1 MISLKHLLIEGNG
14 PLTGGYLD
22 KGVALSRQLIQR
34 GFSKTQAAA
43 IVGNMW
49 AESTFDTTAKNDIGA
64 IGLLQWIGSR
74 KDELF
79 KFAKSKKKVWSDLNL
94 QLDFIKYEL
103 LDEYDG
109 KYAYESTMF
118 TRAMQYGD
126 TIQDKAE
133 GFAKVSE
140 RPRKSELDISLSTRQ
155 IAAKNVYDALT
166 GKKQVAP
173 KITNTGNLIGKMV
186 YPTKANGYVNVR
198 DEDYVNNGMI
208 DNLIAKIT
216 YPQPAGYIKQVVT
229 GDSNIITQNLGTGAN
244 HYSEINVV
252 GSTNTITHTSTNAGA
267 STVNVTA
274 TGDTNTIGVTQS
286 GTTAKTVTINSTGN
300 SNNISVNQSN

>member
-64 IGLLQWIGSR
+64 IGLLQWLGSR

-79 KFAKSKKKVWSDLNL
+79 KFAKSKKKRWTDLNL

-118 TRAMQYGD
+118 IRAMQYGD

-166 GKKQVAP
+166 GKKQVASVS
-173 KITNTGNLIGKMV
+173 KNISNLIGKTV
-186 YPTKANGYVNVR
+186 YPTKKNGFVNVR
-198 DEDYVNNGMI
+198 SQSYVDNGLI
-208 DNLIAKIT
+208 DNLNLKVM
-216 YPQPAGYIKQVVT
+216 YPKPVGYVKQVVT
-229 GDSNIITQNLGTGAN
+229 GEDGNTWYQVVLMNKETGYVRSDVVTTTN
-244 HYSEINVV
+244 ESQYEIQ
-252 GSTNTITHTSTNAGA
+252 S
-267 STVNVTA
+267 
-274 TGDTNTIGVTQS
+274 GDTLTKIAQDNNT
-286 GTTAKTVTINSTGN
+286 TVDDIIKKNPGLQPDK
-300 SNNISVNQSN
+300 IKDGQKIKI

>member
-1 MISLKHLLIEGNG
+1 MISLKNLLNEGNG

-22 KGVALSRQLIQR
+22 KGVALSKQLIQR
-34 GFSKTQAAA
+34 GFSKTQAAV

-49 AESTFDTTAKNDIGA
+49 AESTFDTTAKNSSGA
-64 IGLLQWIGSR
+64 IGLLQWTDSR
-74 KDELF
+74 QNALF
-79 KFAKSKKKVWSDLNL
+79 KFAKAKKKQWTDLNL

-140 RPRKSELDISLSTRQ
+140 RPRKSELDISLSTRK
-155 IAAKNVYDALT
+155 IASKNVYDALT

-173 KITNTGNLIGKMV
+173 TNTNYSKLIGKMV

-208 DNLIAKIT
+208 DNLVAKIT

-229 GDSNIITQNLGTGAN
+229 GKDGNTWYQIVMVNKKIGYVRSD
-244 HYSEINVV
+244 VV
-252 GSTNTITHTSTNAGA
+252 TTKNESQYTIQS
-267 STVNVTA
+267 
-274 TGDTNTIGVTQS
+274 GDTVSKIAQDKNT
-286 GTTAKTVTINSTGN
+286 TVDVIVKKNPGLEPDK
-300 SNNISVNQSN
+300 IKVGQQIKI

>member
-1 MISLKHLLIEGNG
+1 MISLKNLLNEGNG

-22 KGVALSRQLIQR
+22 KGVALSKQLIQR
-34 GFSKTQAAA
+34 GFSKTQAAV

-64 IGLLQWIGSR
+64 IGLLQWLGSR

-79 KFAKSKKKVWSDLNL
+79 KFAKSKKKLWSDLNL

-140 RPRKSELDISLSTRQ
+140 RPRKSELAISLSTRQ
-155 IAAKNVYDALT
+155 IASKNVYDVLT
-166 GKKQVAP
+166 GKSKGAP
-173 KITNTGNLIGKMV
+173 AQTNYSNLIGKMV

-208 DNLIAKIT
+208 NNLVAKIT

-229 GDSNIITQNLGTGAN
+229 SKDGNTWYQIVMVNKKMGYVRSD
-244 HYSEINVV
+244 VV
-252 GSTNTITHTSTNAGA
+252 TTKNESKYTIQS
-267 STVNVTA
+267 
-274 TGDTNTIGVTQS
+274 GDTLSKIAQDKNT
-286 GTTAKTVTINSTGN
+286 TIDAIIK
-300 SNNISVNQSN
+300 NNPGLEPDKIKVGQQIKI